1 MKKIIIS
8 ALSVMVLGSIIFISC
23 GKKTDDN
30 AIAPGYVTDGMAT
43 GANPNLNNVTTT
55 GNVATTSVANQ
66 NTTLPS
72 VGQGGGWLSNT
83 CASSP
88 LKIVATSSTP
98 GMVVS
103 VEFTSAPVAGVYTL
117 VSTAAA
123 NGPGKAFMT
132 ITNPTGQPT
141 GTNWFSS
148 GGTVTVTVTGTGV
161 TVSFSNIACFQS
173 GSVFPS
179 VTASGQ
185 VACT

>member
-1 MKKIIIS
+1 
-8 ALSVMVLGSIIFISC
+8 
-23 GKKTDDN
+23 
-30 AIAPGYVTDGMAT
+30 
-43 GANPNLNNVTTT
+43 
-55 GNVATTSVANQ
+55 
-66 NTTLPS
+66 
-72 VGQGGGWLSNT
+72 
-83 CASSP
+83 
-88 LKIVATSSTP
+88 
-98 GMVVS
+98 MVVT
-103 VEFTSAPVAGVYTL
+103 VEFTSAPTQGTYTL

-161 TVSFSNIACFQS
+161 TVAFLSIACFQS

>member
-23 GKKTDDN
+23 GRKNDPN

-98 GMVVS
+98 GMVVT

-117 VSTAAA
+117 VATG
-123 NGPGKAFMT
+123 NGPGKAIMT
-132 ITNPTGQPT
+132 ITNPTGQPA
-141 GTNWFSS
+141 GTTWFSS
-148 GGTVTVTVTGTGV
+148 GGTVTVTTNGPAV
-161 TVSFSNIACFQS
+161 TVTFTNIACFQS